1 MKFFAGIDVGSI
13 STEALIV
20 DESGRLAG
28 QAVVAT
34 GVDSMKAIEAALAQS
49 LNQAGI
55 QRDQVAYII
64 STGYG
69 RERVEF
75 GDERIT
81 EITAHGRGAFSLF
94 PGTRTIIDIGGQDS
108 KVIRIDE
115 RGRVINFQ
123 MNDKCAAGTGR
134 FLEVMAR
141 ALEVDV
147 TEMGD
152 LSLNSQNSLR
162 VSSVCTVFAESE
174 VVGLIAR
181 GEKRDDIL
189 RAIHAAV
196 ADRTQGLA
204 GRVGLEPEVTL
215 SGGVAKNKGVVRA
228 LEDRLEFKM
237 NIPQEPQTVGA
248 LGAALIARD
257 RSPKEGL

>member
-1 MKFFAGIDVGSI
+1 MTGMKFFAGM
-13 STEALIV
+13 IV
-20 DESGRLAG
+20 DESGKPAA
-28 QAVVAT
+28 QSVVAT
-34 GVDSMKAIEAALAQS
+34 GAESLRAIEAALAQA
-49 LNQAGI
+49 LNQARI
-55 QRDQVAYII
+55 QRDRLAYII

-75 GDERIT
+75 GDGRIT
-81 EITAHGRGAFSLF
+81 EITAHGRGALSLF
-94 PGTRTIIDIGGQDS
+94 PGTRTVIDIGGQDS
-108 KVIRIDE
+108 KVIRLDE
-115 RGRVINFQ
+115 AGRVINFQ

-147 TEMGD
+147 AQMGE
-152 LSLNSQNSLR
+152 LSLNSRNPLR

-181 GEKRDDIL
+181 GEKREDIL

-204 GRVGLEPEVTL
+204 GRVGLKPEVTL

-228 LEDRLEFKM
+228 LEERLGFKV
-237 NIPQEPQTVGA
+237 NIPQEPQTTGA

-257 RSPKEGL
+257 REMKGK